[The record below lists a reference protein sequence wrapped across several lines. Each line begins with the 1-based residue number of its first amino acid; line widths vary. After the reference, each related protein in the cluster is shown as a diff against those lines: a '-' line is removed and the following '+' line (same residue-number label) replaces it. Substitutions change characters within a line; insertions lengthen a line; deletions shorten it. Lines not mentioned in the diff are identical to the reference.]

1 MNHRFSFGRFS
12 NPKTIKFL
20 SAGILNTLF
29 SYFIYA
35 VLLFIKI
42 PYIFALFIAT
52 IAGVI
57 FNYITYGR
65 LVFNNNGNWL
75 VFGKF
80 VSAYSIIYIVNI
92 IFLRIL
98 ISELLLNPYFGQA
111 ICIPISVLLSWF
123 LMNYWVYKN
132 E

>member
-1 MNHRFSFGRFS
+1 MNLRFGLERLSDT
-12 NPKTIKFL
+12 KTIKFL

-29 SYFIYA
+29 GYFIYA
-35 VLLFIKI
+35 VLLFINI
-42 PYIFALFIAT
+42 PYTFALFTAT

-57 FNYITYGR
+57 FNYLIYGR

-75 VFGKF
+75 VFAKF
-80 VSAYSIIYIVNI
+80 FSAYSIIYIVNI
-92 IFLRIL
+92 ILLRFLM
-98 ISELLLNPYFGQA
+98 SDFLLNPYLGQS

>member
-1 MNHRFSFGRFS
+1 MCYQFNLERLS
-12 NPKTIKFL
+12 NAKILKFL
-20 SAGILNTLF
+20 SAGVLNTLF

-35 VLLFIKI
+35 VLLFFKV
-42 PYIFALFIAT
+42 PYIFALFIST
-52 IAGVI
+52 IAGII

-65 LVFNNNGNWL
+65 LVFNNNGSWM

-80 VSAYSIIYIVNI
+80 VGTYSIIYVVNI
-92 IFLRIL
+92 IFLRFL
-98 ISELLLNPYFGQA
+98 ISELLLNPYLGQA